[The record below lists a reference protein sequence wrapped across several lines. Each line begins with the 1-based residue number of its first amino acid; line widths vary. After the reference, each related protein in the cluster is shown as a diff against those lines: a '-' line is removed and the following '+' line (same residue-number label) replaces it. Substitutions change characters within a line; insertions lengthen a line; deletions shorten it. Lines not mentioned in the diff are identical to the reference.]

1 MKIYA
6 TSGFLWA
13 RRVLMVSNG
22 IIIICITHIY
32 TSYFI
37 MKSLL
42 IWSNQLGKVK
52 EVNTS
57 VGKGRNSTLSCKTL
71 KKIICRTSYKV

>member
-1 MKIYA
+1 MKICA

-22 IIIICITHIY
+22 IITICITHIY

-52 EVNTS
+52 EVNSS
-57 VGKGRNSTLSCKTL
+57 VEKEEIQL
-71 KKIICRTSYKV
+71 